1 MKKIFYLMSVAC
13 LMMVASCD
21 KNNGEGSETKEPSVT
36 NLEGVQTAGSSI
48 TVKAE
53 NLAADA
59 KFSLKPAT
67 GDAISLEATIMSSGA
82 EITLPYNLGTFTL
95 CLEQDDKEYTIGE
108 IEIAVT
114 GVTVPK
120 NIVPFGSE
128 VTITGNGF
136 APNAVIVLDET
147 EVVTTS
153 TVAGVKFVVPEGAA
167 ESTIQVRQEGTTQ
180 DLEGV
185 LKAMKKKNRKNIAA
199 DIFGGLVHLELDA
212 TYDTGEPKT
221 FAWTLE
227 MYEETMTFTY
237 SISHSGD
244 SYSFNGEYGL
254 SWEFTVENS
263 LVTSLKYNE
272 EEYPW
277 QYNSDNQL
285 AKFSTQ
291 EGEPYVINYDENGN
305 CEDFAS
311 AYADPQLTIS
321 NPFEIDFGIALGELM
336 NIEANPEIFYAAMMF
351 GWIGNPSK
359 LYPSSNADLGEEVPF
374 EYVKDGDGYVTNADA
389 EGAASISCTFE

>member
-1 MKKIFYLMSVAC
+1 MSVAC

-21 KNNGEGSETKEPSVT
+21 KNNGEGSEPKEPSVT
-36 NLEGVQTAGSSI
+36 NLEGVQTAGSLI

-53 NLAADA
+53 NLASDA
-59 KFSLKPAT
+59 KFNLKPAT

-147 EVVTTS
+147 EVATTS
-153 TVAGVKFVVPEGAA
+153 TVAGVKFVVPEGVA
-167 ESTIQVRQEGTTQ
+167 ESTLQVRQEGTVQ
-180 DLEGV
+180 DLEGT
-185 LKAMKKKNRKNIAA
+185 LKAMNKKNRKNISA
-199 DIFGGLVHLELDA
+199 DVFGGYLHFELAA
-212 TYDTGEPKT
+212 TYENGEPAT
-221 FAWTLE
+221 FTCTLE
-227 MYEETMTFTY
+227 AEGQSMPFPYT
-237 SISHSGD
+237 ISHSGD
-244 SYSFNGEYGL
+244 SYSFDGGEGGL

-263 LVTSLKYNE
+263 LVTSLKYND

-291 EGEPYVINYDENGN
+291 EGAPYVINYDENGN

-311 AYADPQLTIS
+311 AYDDPKLTIS
-321 NPFEIDFGIALGELM
+321 NPFEIDFGVALGELM
-336 NIEANPEIFYAAMMF
+336 AIEENPEIFYAAMMF

-359 LYPSSNADLGEEVPF
+359 CYPSSNADLGEPIAF
-374 EYVKDGDGYVTNADA
+374 EYVKDGDGYVTNATVD
-389 EGAASISCTFE
+389 GAASVTCTFE

>member
-1 MKKIFYLMSVAC
+1 MSVAC

-21 KNNGEGSETKEPSVT
+21 KNNGEGSEPKEPSVT

-136 APNAVIVLDET
+136 APDAVIVLDET

-167 ESTIQVRQEGTTQ
+167 ESTLQVRQEGTVQ

-185 LKAMKKKNRKNIAA
+185 LKAMRKKNRKNIVA
-199 DIFGGLVHLELDA
+199 DIFGGYVHFELAA
-212 TYDTGEPKT
+212 TYDNGEPAT
-221 FAWTLE
+221 FTCTLE
-227 MYEETMTFTY
+227 MEGQSMPFHYT
-237 SISHSGD
+237 ISHSGD
-244 SYSFNGEYGL
+244 SYSFDGGEGGL
-254 SWEFTVENS
+254 SWEFTVENN

-311 AYADPQLTIS
+311 AYDDRQLTIS
-321 NPFEIDFGIALGELM
+321 NPFEIDFGVALGELM
-336 NIEANPEIFYAAMMF
+336 TIEENPEIFYAAMMF

-359 LYPSSNADLGEEVPF
+359 YYPSSNADLGEPIAF
-374 EYVKDGDGYVTNADA
+374 EYVKDGDGYVTNANAD
-389 EGAASISCTFE
+389 GAASISCTFE